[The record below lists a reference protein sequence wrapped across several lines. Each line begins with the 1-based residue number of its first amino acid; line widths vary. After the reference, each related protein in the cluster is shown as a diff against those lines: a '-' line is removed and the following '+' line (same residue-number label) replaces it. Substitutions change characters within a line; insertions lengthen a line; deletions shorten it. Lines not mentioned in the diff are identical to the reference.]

1 MSKHLSSSLVVGCL
15 VTVGLLLAS
24 ADARA
29 EDDRDREHRG
39 SLMLALDLNY
49 TSTISNDLIKSGGGG
64 ALRIGTQ
71 RHLPFVTLIPELV
84 VDYQNFD
91 STPDRA
97 SIVTGKLGGRIRF
110 LEVVEPGIYAHI
122 GVGHVSGDE
131 QYTHTGVA
139 FDAGLTLDLTILPL
153 IDLGLHVAWNRV
165 FGGYDS
171 GTSYSTVGAHAA
183 LVL

>member
-1 MSKHLSSSLVVGCL
+1 VKSRAL
-15 VTVGLLLAS
+15 VGLSRRVARFTP
-24 ADARA
+24 ARRRNIERDATMR
-29 EDDRDREHRG
+29 
-39 SLMLALDLNY
+39 S
-49 TSTISNDLIKSGGGG
+49 
-64 ALRIGTQ
+64 
-71 RHLPFVTLIPELV
+71 HLPFVTLIPELV

-110 LEVVEPGIYAHI
+110 LEIVEPGIYAHI

-131 QYTHTGVA
+131 QYAHTGVA